1 MFLSVF
7 HDGAFWGL
15 AVGVTVSPLQ
25 LEALNIAKR
34 RAASP
39 YNATIQG
46 DINRVN
52 SVTDIL
58 QEGEEVLVKC
68 IDVDKSGKIRLS
80 RRAALGE
87 ALGGEQTA
95 QA

>member
-1 MFLSVF
+1 VHISE
-7 HDGAFWGL
+7 L
-15 AVGVTVSPLQ
+15 A
-25 LEALNIAKR
+25 N
-34 RAASP
+34 
-39 YNATIQG
+39 
-46 DINRVN
+46 NRVN
-52 SVTDIL
+52 NVTDIL

-87 ALGGEQTA
+87 ALGGETA